1 MCEWWQPLGGS
12 GNQLLPDHN
21 LIENLFAV
29 NIAVLL
35 QMLMQYIK
43 KTSGVKLM
51 ANLLVET
58 LMRSHRVV
66 LRFGDS
72 VKSVGTYCALLLHQR
87 EYFRCQQVMS
97 LMKELSDDH
106 KQLQDMRNI
115 FNMYD
120 EDGSGELDEDEF
132 VEVLKQTGFE
142 EQEARS
148 IFLKINTDGEGGISM
163 EEWEEWW
170 LDAQRSEKLRSK
182 GPANMTGSG
191 LLSSLEKL
199 TGVAIRLELHDLA
212 EDLEKHL
219 STLRTGNALPA
230 NQVLKAQPLKGNM
243 KGFVDELVWK
253 LYRDDLEPAVR
264 QVYDVLMRNCDRLD
278 YNPLLIPPPG
288 SDVMMATNC
297 EVAQLYLELLATLL
311 APQDGMRQ
319 AAEQFAKYARNLASS
334 CWGRA
339 SHLHGTSQQPHNAIG
354 ARGVKIAKTDV
365 QKRNEFQQFQVVKG
379 MVALKYGSGVP
390 LGKAA
395 IVEAST
401 SLSTWQAK
409 NKAVTKSYNAGV
421 SDLSSQY
428 LSAGMGARCNPRKHE
443 GSMLDFGMRL
453 VNTAKVE
460 RVKHKSR
467 VRMAQ
472 ADTAASKQ
480 DEATAPADA
489 REQAWI
495 QPEGMGKSFVA
506 ERSQNSMSEGRGP
519 SEGDSEEDTDK
530 GFAVGDA
537 PEKQGSAGD
546 RCIAVVSS
554 LDTLTGSPACM
565 ELRSHTAPGSRL
577 SMSSSPLS
585 TSWSSPVGA
594 PSLRFAAQGD
604 GRCSPPGH
612 VSQSGRPGDSPG
624 NSPRFRSMMGQRSML
639 ITPFSTPGNGI
650 KNDNHA
656 DQGARRLQTIKLF
669 LRNRMQVESPPLAMT
684 ATRCSRRPPSRC
696 QSSVGAI
703 RVGLAPTR
711 DSSRPRTSNLPQDL
725 QKRSLGLSRLPSI
738 KRLEQHSVVDEL
750 FAKMIRCDSA
760 PQASETQHKRVQ
772 PHHEPFKTT
781 LEGLLGSDA
790 GKKKLECRKS
800 SELLPARS
808 VIA

>member
-1 MCEWWQPLGGS
+1 
-12 GNQLLPDHN
+12 
-21 LIENLFAV
+21 
-29 NIAVLL
+29 
-35 QMLMQYIK
+35 
-43 KTSGVKLM
+43 
-51 ANLLVET
+51 
-58 LMRSHRVV
+58 
-66 LRFGDS
+66 
-72 VKSVGTYCALLLHQR
+72 
-87 EYFRCQQVMS
+87 
-97 LMKELSDDH
+97 
-106 KQLQDMRNI
+106 
-115 FNMYD
+115 
-120 EDGSGELDEDEF
+120 
-132 VEVLKQTGFE
+132 
-142 EQEARS
+142 
-148 IFLKINTDGEGGISM
+148 
-163 EEWEEWW
+163 
-170 LDAQRSEKLRSK
+170 
-182 GPANMTGSG
+182 
-191 LLSSLEKL
+191 
-199 TGVAIRLELHDLA
+199 
-212 EDLEKHL
+212 
-219 STLRTGNALPA
+219 
-230 NQVLKAQPLKGNM
+230 
-243 KGFVDELVWK
+243 
-253 LYRDDLEPAVR
+253 
-264 QVYDVLMRNCDRLD
+264 
-278 YNPLLIPPPG
+278 
-288 SDVMMATNC
+288 
-297 EVAQLYLELLATLL
+297 
-311 APQDGMRQ
+311 
-319 AAEQFAKYARNLASS
+319 
-334 CWGRA
+334 
-339 SHLHGTSQQPHNAIG
+339 
-354 ARGVKIAKTDV
+354 
-365 QKRNEFQQFQVVKG
+365 
-379 MVALKYGSGVP
+379 
-390 LGKAA
+390 
-395 IVEAST
+395 
-401 SLSTWQAK
+401 
-409 NKAVTKSYNAGV
+409 
-421 SDLSSQY
+421 
-428 LSAGMGARCNPRKHE
+428 
-443 GSMLDFGMRL
+443 
-453 VNTAKVE
+453 
-460 RVKHKSR
+460 
-467 VRMAQ
+467 MAQ

-750 FAKMIRCDSA
+750 FAKSVDWQAHIHSAWDTGLSPTSFERKNGPRATQLMLMHMIRCDSA